1 MRKVLTIAAATMCL
15 CAFVTGGSF
24 AAEDKTGEK
33 AMKKISGETEF
44 KEHCAICHP
53 DGSNVVTPEK
63 SLLKKDLDANGIRKP
78 ADIIK
83 KMRNPGPGMT
93 KFDKKTVSDKEA
105 RAIADYVLKTFK

>member
-1 MRKVLTIAAATMCL
+1 MKKVLTMAVATICL
-15 CAFVTGGSF
+15 CALVTGGSF
-24 AAEDKTGEK
+24 AAEDKTGKK

-105 RAIADYVLKTFK
+105 RAIADYILKTFK